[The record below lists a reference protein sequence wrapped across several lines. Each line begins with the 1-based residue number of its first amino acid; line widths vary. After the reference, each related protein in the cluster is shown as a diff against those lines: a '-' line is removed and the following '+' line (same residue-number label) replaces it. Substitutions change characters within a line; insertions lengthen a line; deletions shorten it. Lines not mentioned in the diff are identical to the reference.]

1 MILYLS
7 IKEIAKIVHDNSNA
21 IFHTDATQ
29 AVGKINVD
37 FSGCDFVTFAPHKF
51 FGLNGFGVLL
61 NINNNKLI
69 PIIHGGK
76 STTIYR
82 SGTPVTANVVA
93 LDKALEIA
101 LSNLNDRCSYISSL
115 KKYLINEFKI
125 FSNVVIN
132 SPTNSIPNTLNIS
145 LKNMDAKKIVNGL
158 NKKSIYLSTT
168 SACSLGNTPSK
179 SVYAITND
187 LELAKNSIR
196 ISLSHLTIQEELVSF
211 MSIFKELYDEE
222 LNNENN

>member
-1 MILYLS
+1 
-7 IKEIAKIVHDNSNA
+7 
-21 IFHTDATQ
+21 
-29 AVGKINVD
+29 
-37 FSGCDFVTFAPHKF
+37 
-51 FGLNGFGVLL
+51 
-61 NINNNKLI
+61 
-69 PIIHGGK
+69 
-76 STTIYR
+76 
-82 SGTPVTANVVA
+82 
-93 LDKALEIA
+93 
-101 LSNLNDRCSYISSL
+101 
-115 KKYLINEFKI
+115 
-125 FSNVVIN
+125 
-132 SPTNSIPNTLNIS
+132 
-145 LKNMDAKKIVNGL
+145 MDAKKIVNGL